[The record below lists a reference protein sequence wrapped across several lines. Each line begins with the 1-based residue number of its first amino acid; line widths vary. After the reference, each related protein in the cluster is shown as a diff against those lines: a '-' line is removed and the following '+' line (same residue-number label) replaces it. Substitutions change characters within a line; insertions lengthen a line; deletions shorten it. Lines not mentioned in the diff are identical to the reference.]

1 MNDEMHTGD
10 WDLDPPGERTELAHR
25 ESGGITV
32 RLLWSRSS
40 NALAVAVRDVRGA
53 AFELVLAPN
62 ERPLDVFRHPYAYA
76 AERGLTA
83 QHIGG
88 APVDALAADEL
99 EACPQCMNALHLASC
114 DHCRAQLHDE
124 VAAGLARLDV
134 YLGRWALFTDWS
146 RATRSANE
154 RIAARRNRSSDG
166 PR

>member
-1 MNDEMHTGD
+1 MSDDRHTED
-10 WDLDPPGERTELAHR
+10 WDLEPHRQRTELAHR
-25 ESGGITV
+25 ESDGITV

-40 NALAVAVRDVRGA
+40 DALAVVVNDVRGA

-76 AERGLTA
+76 AARGLTA
-83 QHIGG
+83 AQVGG
-88 APVDALAADEL
+88 APAAAAGDV
-99 EACPQCMNALHLASC
+99 EACPRCLNALHLANC

-124 VAAGLARLDV
+124 VAGGLARLDV
-134 YLGRWALFTDWS
+134 YLGRWALFNDWS

-154 RIAARRNRSSDG
+154 RLAARRNRSGDG